1 METDSFPTN
10 EKVGFVKYL
19 FELDDENKNEI
30 VNMVQYAVLAIIPI
44 VIILKLVKH
53 FIPEEDETKGSL
65 EILVETVGQIVFI
78 TGMLWFSDRVIR
90 YFPTY
95 TGAKYG
101 NLNPTSFLLPLI
113 LILSTMQTKLGAKI
127 NILLD
132 RGLSYWNGE
141 SEAKNET
148 QTVQP
153 NVRVSQ
159 PIAKHQPSQ
168 ADTLDTNQLLP
179 SNRQL
184 TSMPGPQQQEQQ
196 QGFPQ
201 ESPDFNQMYQ
211 NTANPLQDAAIPGQE
226 PSAANEGGSM
236 FGAW

>member
-1 METDSFPTN
+1 M
-10 EKVGFVKYL
+10 
-19 FELDDENKNEI
+19 
-30 VNMVQYAVLAIIPI
+30 
-44 VIILKLVKH
+44 KH

-196 QGFPQ
+196 QGLPQ

-211 NTANPLQDAAIPGQE
+211 NLSLIHI
-226 PSAANEGGSM
+226 
-236 FGAW
+236 

>member
-1 METDSFPTN
+1 MENESFPTN

-19 FELDDENKNEI
+19 FELDDDNKSEI
-30 VNMVQYAVLAIIPI
+30 VNMFQYAVLAIIP
-44 VIILKLVKH
+44 VVMILKLVKH

-65 EILVETVGQIVFI
+65 EILVETVGQIVFM

-101 NLNPTSFLLPLI
+101 ALNPTSFLLPLI
-113 LILSTMQTKLGAKI
+113 IILSTMQTKLGAKI

-141 SEAKNET
+141 TEAQN
-148 QTVQP
+148 VQP

-179 SNRQL
+179 SNRNL
-184 TSMPGPQQQEQQ
+184 TSMPGPQQQGQQ
-196 QGFPQ
+196 QGLPQ

-211 NTANPLQDAAIPGQE
+211 NTANPLQNAAIPGQE
-226 PSAANEGGSM
+226 PTAANEGGSM